1 VPFIVSL
8 TVVADGDMEDPSCC
22 IPDPVTEYKNPELYS
37 VVRIDSVITVEV
49 SVRLVELPCVKLG
62 ITGTA

>member
-1 VPFIVSL
+1 MVSL
-8 TVVADGDMEDPSCC
+8 TVVAAGDIEDPSCC
-22 IPDPVTEYKNPELYS
+22 IPDPVTEYKYPGLYS
-37 VVRIDSVITVEV
+37 VVRIDSVIIVEV

>member
-1 VPFIVSL
+1 M
-8 TVVADGDMEDPSCC
+8 VAAGDIEDPSCC

-37 VVRIDSVITVEV
+37 VVRIVSVIFVVV

>member
-1 VPFIVSL
+1 M
-8 TVVADGDMEDPSCC
+8 VAAGDIEDPSCC

-37 VVRIDSVITVEV
+37 VVRIDSEIIVEV
-49 SVRLVELPCVKLG
+49 SVRLVLEPCVKLG